1 MATKYRVWTEED
13 MDKLRELAA
22 SGKSYDEIAQE
33 MGRTVAAIRARTFT
47 YKIIVFGAEKR
58 IWTPE
63 EDEYLRENWGQS
75 NLTSMKK
82 ALHRTEVAIKQR
94 ACNVLRLGRADELTD
109 YVKIAEFAS
118 LSSISRDRIVNT
130 LVPKHK
136 FPVVRKIVLNNRQYF
151 VDLGKVLKW
160 MEAHQVLFDGS
171 RVSEDLFVPEPEW
184 LTEKRIQ
191 DRENKEHVHS
201 HAIVKL
207 WTHAELMRLK
217 DLVHI
222 GSDFIFLRDHW
233 KTMTD
238 EELAV
243 HLHKSKTA
251 IIKQRNNQGYL
262 RVKEKRRYTQEEE
275 CFIQENWQK
284 MSDKEMSEHLGR
296 TVGGVKNLRY
306 KLGLPYLLEC
316 NSILGSQ
323 IKVCK
328 RDIVKIPRILE
339 WIRYV
344 LQVQGPGEKGS
355 SVVSSRQLVWIVQ
368 VVTVPNLD
376 QPAPRYYSWRGI
388 QAVNH
393 SIWGELPADFLPL
406 CVIHALHGKRKLA

>member
-13 MDKLRELAA
+13 MAKLRELAA

-118 LSSISRDRIVNT
+118 LSGISRDRIVNT

-160 MEAHQVLFDGS
+160 METHQVLFDGS

-217 DLVHI
+217 DLVRIGYDYSKIAKEFGVTRSQIERRVIHENFSYSAPNFWK

-306 KLGLPYLLEC
+306 KLGLKREQE
-316 NSILGSQ
+316 GS
-323 IKVCK
+323 
-328 RDIVKIPRILE
+328 
-339 WIRYV
+339 
-344 LQVQGPGEKGS
+344 
-355 SVVSSRQLVWIVQ
+355 
-368 VVTVPNLD
+368 
-376 QPAPRYYSWRGI
+376 
-388 QAVNH
+388 
-393 SIWGELPADFLPL
+393 
-406 CVIHALHGKRKLA
+406 RK